1 VLIISDRAA
10 FINAFSDNKRKSA
23 DSASKTVSILHQQKL
38 IPNAAALRELLQQKP
53 HLQQQFWELFQY
65 DFALQDAMNHLSK
78 N

>member
-1 VLIISDRAA
+1 MHSQTIKENQQIPHRRQFLSS
-10 FINAFSDNKRKSA
+10 INKNF
-23 DSASKTVSILHQQKL
+23 
-38 IPNAAALRELLQQKP
+38 PNAAALRELLQQKP